1 MLLHRSIL
9 GFDSS
14 VPFLLFTF
22 HTRTHKLQ
30 NSKYLKPLNK
40 ITEKLHK
47 EIFRLKSLGLSY
59 RKIHKKLVEKG
70 YKIGNSPSTVNSII
84 EKRLNRDKFLNM
96 KVSEDYRNFEIKFFK
111 IWKF

>member
-1 MLLHRSIL
+1 M

-22 HTRTHKLQ
+22 HTKTHKLQ

-40 ITEKLHK
+40 VTEKLHE
-47 EIFRLKSLGLSY
+47 EIFRLKSLGLGY

-70 YKIGNSPSTVNSII
+70 YKIGKSPSTVNSII
-84 EKRLNRDKFLNM
+84 EKRLKRDKFLNM
-96 KVSEDYRNFEIKFFK
+96 KVFEEYRNFEIKFFK
-111 IWKF
+111 IWEI